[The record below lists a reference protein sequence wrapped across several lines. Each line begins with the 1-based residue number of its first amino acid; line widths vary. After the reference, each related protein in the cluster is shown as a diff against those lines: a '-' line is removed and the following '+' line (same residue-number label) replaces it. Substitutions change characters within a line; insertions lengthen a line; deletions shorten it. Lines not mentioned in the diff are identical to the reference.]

1 MINNIVFL
9 LLIFSSSAFADSKLE
24 KTISVTGVCKT
35 NILPD
40 RVSVTITIEELN
52 KNQKI
57 SSERASEKYNKL
69 LASVKKMKLKDAEYA
84 TTEYRVFPHK
94 PWENRKQVF
103 KGYKTRIGLKIST
116 SEMDKSGKLLSLG
129 NNLGQD
135 FVSGPDSFVSDS
147 LYNKNYRSCLKTA
160 MGDALAKAK
169 IIAKA
174 ASRKLGKVVAVS
186 ESQGAISTPRPMYK
200 AARMEMM
207 ASDSKASAPSIQF
220 GKDKISVRLSVFFD
234 LD

>member
-1 MINNIVFL
+1 MFKYIFI
-9 LLIFSSSAFADSKLE
+9 LIITTSAFAGSDLE
-24 KTISVTGVCKT
+24 KTISVSGTCKN

-40 RVSVTITIEELN
+40 RVSVTITIEQLH
-52 KNQKI
+52 KKQQI

-69 LASVKKMKLKDAEYA
+69 LKTAKLLKLKDVEYS

-116 SEMDKSGKLLSLG
+116 SEMDKAGKLLSLG
-129 NNLGQD
+129 NNIGQD
-135 FVSGPDSFVSDS
+135 FVSGPDPFVSDS
-147 LYNKNYRSCLKTA
+147 LYDKTYRDCLKIA
-160 MGDALAKAK
+160 MKDAKEKAK
-169 IIAKA
+169 IIAKS
-174 ASRKLGKVVAVS
+174 ASRKLGKVLAVS
-186 ESQGAISTPRPMYK
+186 ESQGAISLPRPMYK

-207 ASDSKASAPSIQF
+207 ADSSGASAPNIQF
-220 GKDKISVRLSVFFD
+220 GKDKIHVTLSVFYD